1 MELNEA
7 KKIADAFNNKYEKLW
22 NENKIQELSE
32 LYTNKSILV
41 GYETVEGRM
50 KISQLLQTIIDQGW
64 TKIEIQTVKVELLD
78 DVILI
83 ANEYQ
88 AIGSGENK
96 GEIMKAKS
104 SQVLTKLNNSWL
116 TAMHTTTEKRK

>member
-83 ANEYQ
+83 ANESQ

-116 TAMHTTTEKRK
+116 TAMHTTT

>member
-116 TAMHTTTEKRK
+116 TAMHTTT